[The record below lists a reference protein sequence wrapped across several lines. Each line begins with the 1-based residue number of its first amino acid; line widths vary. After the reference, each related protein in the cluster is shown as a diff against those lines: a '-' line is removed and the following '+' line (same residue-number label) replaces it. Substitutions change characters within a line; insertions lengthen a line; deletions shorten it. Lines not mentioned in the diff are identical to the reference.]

1 LAIFH
6 SKMNRPCQGNG
17 DSWI

>member
-6 SKMNRPCQGNG
+6 SKMNRPRQGNG
-17 DSWI
+17 DPWI